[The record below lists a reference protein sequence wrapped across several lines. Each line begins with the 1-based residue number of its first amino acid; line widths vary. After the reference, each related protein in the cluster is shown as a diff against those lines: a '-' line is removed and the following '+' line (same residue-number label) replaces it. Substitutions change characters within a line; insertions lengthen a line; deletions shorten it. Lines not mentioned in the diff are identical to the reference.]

1 MLSELW
7 RRALATHPAPEPT
20 VSAILAAAALALVL
34 VAWPLVRLFMTVC
47 HEAGHAV
54 VALLVGRKLSGIRLH
69 SDTSGL
75 TVSRGRPSGPG
86 MVATL
91 FAGYPAASVLGLGA
105 AWLAGAGYA
114 VGLLW
119 LLVVLLAL
127 MLLKLRNI
135 YGALVVLAT
144 GALVAVFSWYATPT
158 VAGWLATGLAVG
170 GAASGGRVVVR
181 PVARLGR
188 GPAGRPHPR
197 PARPVDAALAGA
209 HRRRAAAR
217 CVLAAAGPAG
227 GVNRKGTVPVN
238 PVNRNGDGSSPV
250 QRWRATRFTNTSSM
264 DGSTSATTVSGWPRW
279 TRRSRRAALVSGELA
294 GTTAC
299 KDAPDR

>member
-91 FAGYPAASVLGLGA
+91 FAGYPAASVVGLGA

-158 VAGWLATGLAVG
+158 VAGWLATGLAWLLLL
-170 GAASGGRVVVR
+170 AAPR
-181 PVARLGR
+181 PVVELLFAQSPGS
-188 GPAGRPHPR
+188 
-197 PARPVDAALAGA
+197 DAAQLAGLTHVPRVLWTLLWLVLTVGA
-209 HRRRAAAR
+209 LLLGASWLLPGL
-217 CVLAAAGPAG
+217 LAA
-227 GVNRKGTVPVN
+227 
-238 PVNRNGDGSSPV
+238 
-250 QRWRATRFTNTSSM
+250 
-264 DGSTSATTVSGWPRW
+264 
-279 TRRSRRAALVSGELA
+279 
-294 GTTAC
+294 
-299 KDAPDR
+299 